1 MATPSP
7 DDQDSDHPKRAD
19 ARRNEAT
26 LLAAAARVFVA
37 NGVGAPIRQIAEEA
51 GVGVGTVYRH
61 FPSRADLV
69 IAVYRHQVEAC
80 AESGPELL
88 DNADSPALALRQWI
102 DQFVDF
108 LATKHGLA
116 EVANAGDQS
125 FARLHDYFL
134 DRLVPVCAQLLTAAT
149 EAGEITVDITPYELM
164 RGIGNLCIG
173 GHHDDRYEP
182 RRLIDALLDGLQSP
196 AG

>member
-1 MATPSP
+1 MATQSP
-7 DDQDSDHPKRAD
+7 QNQEPDQVKRSD

-26 LLAAAARVFVA
+26 LLAAAARVFA
-37 NGVGAPIRQIAEEA
+37 ASGVSAPIRQIAEEA
-51 GVGVGTVYRH
+51 NVGVGTVYRH

-88 DNADSPALALRQWI
+88 ASTDSPALALRQWI

-116 EVANAGDQS
+116 EVANAGDES
-125 FARLHDYFL
+125 FAGLHDYFL
-134 DRLVPVCAQLLTAAT
+134 DHLVPVCAELLEASAQ
-149 EAGEITVDITPYELM
+149 AGEITVDIGPYELM
-164 RGIGNLCIG
+164 RGVGNLCIG
-173 GHHDDRYEP
+173 SHDDDRYEP
-182 RRLIDALLDGLQSP
+182 RRLIDALLDGLKSP
-196 AG
+196 TE